1 MVINYIII
9 TVCIMAVV
17 LILLLILTLRSYSQA
32 SMWKIRYELESACR
46 LRLMNDNIKL
56 HRQIAYLEQ
65 PELCGQHLE
74 VVVDNT
80 TDK

>member
-1 MVINYIII
+1 
-9 TVCIMAVV
+9 
-17 LILLLILTLRSYSQA
+17 
-32 SMWKIRYELESACR
+32 MWKIRYELESACR